1 MQNLRLAWTY
11 VAHGMSLRKVG
22 SLSPISFQRLRSR
35 RSAVALSIG
44 GFGCQG
50 VFIASPYV
58 ISNRS
63 WPGLVLPL
71 LFPRIEIN
79 HAFKG
84 AEAPFGF
91 GDDSGPRAATGGGGS
106 GPTLD
111 KFCSHLI

>member
-1 MQNLRLAWTY
+1 
-11 VAHGMSLRKVG
+11 
-22 SLSPISFQRLRSR
+22 
-35 RSAVALSIG
+35 
-44 GFGCQG
+44 
-50 VFIASPYV
+50 
-58 ISNRS
+58 
-63 WPGLVLPL
+63 VLPL